1 MLLFLMTLF
10 GCEHMQLLCCET
22 AELGDYDPCRHSPSY
37 VSELRLVPEQTE
49 EFECRV
55 AALHRRLR

>member
-1 MLLFLMTLF
+1 MYSACLIVLL
-10 GCEHMQLLCCET
+10 GCGDT
-22 AELGDYDPCRHSPSY
+22 AELGDYDPCRHSPGY
-37 VSELRLVPEQTE
+37 VSELRLVPNQTE